1 MARIR
6 TIKPEFWEDEKI
18 GKLPI
23 PCRLFF
29 IGCWNFADDFGV
41 IKGNAALLKSQI
53 FPYDENLRVS
63 EIKKWIDSLVDARML
78 VPIIHAEES
87 YYFIRTF
94 RSHQILDKRYDK
106 SYIGKEIA
114 KDLYSKEGKYYI
126 TLDNSI
132 KSVISNKVIG
142 YARVSTRNQLDGN
155 SLEQQLG
162 LITNR
167 YPTAIVYEES
177 KSSMKERKVFKK
189 VIEALNEG
197 DTLVVTTLDRFCR
210 TVKEGLEIIDLLMDK
225 GVRIHILNMGLIED
239 TPMGRLIVTNLLAF
253 AEFERSMI
261 VERTQT
267 GKAIAKTKE
276 GWKEGRPKLYTNEQL
291 DNALSMLTVNGGNR
305 SYKEVERLLGIS
317 KSTLIRENS
326 KRKFENDICR

>member
-1 MARIR
+1 MEKFLSEIVENHKSDRYTREIYQ
-6 TIKPEFWEDEKI
+6 FEDIEITVLQNGDKI
-18 GKLPI
+18 VVWG
-23 PCRLFF
+23 F
-29 IGCWNFADDFGV
+29 NY
-41 IKGNAALLKSQI
+41 KSQR
-53 FPYDENLRVS
+53 FLNLGS
-63 EIKKWIDSLVDARML
+63 KKYS
-78 VPIIHAEES
+78 
-87 YYFIRTF
+87 
-94 RSHQILDKRYDK
+94 IL
-106 SYIGKEIA
+106 ITGFKEIA

-326 KRKFENDICR
+326 KRKFKNDICR